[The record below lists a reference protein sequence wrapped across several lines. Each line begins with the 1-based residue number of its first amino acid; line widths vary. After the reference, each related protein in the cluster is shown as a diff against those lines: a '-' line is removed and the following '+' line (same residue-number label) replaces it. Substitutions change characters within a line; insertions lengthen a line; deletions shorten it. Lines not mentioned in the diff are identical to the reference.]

1 MFSTKDNSRMAYV
14 IVVGNEK
21 GGSGKTTTSMH
32 ITIALLNAGYKVAT
46 IDLDGRQRSFTR
58 YLENRRNWSN
68 RNGLGLL
75 LPHHSA
81 IDFSAKELRTDSE
94 AADFSQFMDIVSQV
108 EREYDFVVIDTPGH
122 DGYLMQLS
130 HSVADTLITPIND
143 SYLDFDVLGHIDPG
157 TAEVVELSHYA
168 TTVREARHR
177 RRKADNGI
185 LDWVVVR
192 NRVGSIN
199 SRNAES
205 VMKSLSSL
213 SMKLG
218 CRVANGIA
226 ERVVFRELFPVGLT
240 VLDDLNI
247 YTVGQSATN
256 SHLMA
261 RQEVRSLISAL
272 RLPIDELGK
281 RRAQARKVWAENSA
295 KPIDTMGLLAD

>member
-1 MFSTKDNSRMAYV
+1 M

-58 YLENRRNWSN
+58 YLENRKKWSE

-75 LPHHSA
+75 LPYHNA
-81 IDFSAKELRTDSE
+81 ISFAENELRSDSE
-94 AADFSQFMDIVSQV
+94 AADFSQFMNIIAQV

-168 TTVREARHR
+168 KTVREARHR

-205 VMKSLSSL
+205 VMRSLNSL

-247 YTVGQSATN
+247 YTMGQSATN

-261 RQEVRSLISAL
+261 RQEVRSLIAAL

-281 RRAQARKVWAENSA
+281 RRALTRKAWAENSA